1 MVEFTSSA
9 ILTSSLSVSGA
20 ARGHCNVIPQAVVPG
35 AQCSGPLDMEAQ
47 AMTIEARI
55 RELGNRH
62 RSLDDTIQQ
71 EARRPTADPIQIRE
85 LKQRKLRLKEEI
97 TSLEARIH

>member
-1 MVEFTSSA
+1 MSGQAERHGFVTTQSA
-9 ILTSSLSVSGA
+9 E
-20 ARGHCNVIPQAVVPG
+20 PG
-35 AQCSGPLDMEAQ
+35 AHSSGPLDMEAQ

-62 RSLDDTIQQ
+62 RTLDDTIQRERQ
-71 EARRPTADPIQIRE
+71 SPSVDSLHLRE

-97 TSLEARIH
+97 SSLEQRTP